1 MLSVYVVYSDV
12 GMNHIHQ
19 VTWIPLT
26 EYAVVFALAAVVC
39 SVMKVSRWFMRE
51 DEPSTRSKQINP

>member
-1 MLSVYVVYSDV
+1 
-12 GMNHIHQ
+12 MNHIHQ